1 MRWRDAGDSGG
12 GSVAGSS
19 GSFEEALRRVTV
31 IVDGD
36 TVNILNRPAPYRIS
50 SDAIVPER
58 EADRRLRL
66 AASTSAIDSAE
77 LDGESTTIKLSDLL
91 AKQVIPTRSHVM
103 NSSNSVTFRG
113 VEGRTMYIGTMYI
126 GRSEDRQFLIGSDS
140 PSTYRVYIRDDRIDI
155 RPERLERTVDDRIK
169 PFARAGATPTKIA
182 TYSFPPADLE
192 PYPAGTPINGSWLI
206 ASTATPD
213 RYEPSDDN
221 IALRIP
227 RNLPATLSG
236 FYGEVKVGSTKVSTF
251 IVPWT
256 LVVAPTSTSALTL
269 NAHNVEQG
277 YYMTIPDNNQNGYSV
292 MLVVQRQAVNNYKD
306 AIYFRGC
313 GNNIPAIPAG
323 VPVTVDLYELLS

>member
-31 IVDGD
+31 LVDGD

-50 SDAIVPER
+50 SDAMVPER

-77 LDGESTTIKLSDLL
+77 LDGKSTKIKLSDLL
-91 AKQVIPTRSHVM
+91 AKQAILTRSGVM
-103 NSSNSVTFRG
+103 NSSNSVTFRS
-113 VEGRTMYIGTMYI
+113 VEGRTMYIG
-126 GRSEDRQFLIGSDS
+126 RSGDRQFLVGSDS
-140 PSTYRVYIRDDRIDI
+140 PSIYRVYIRDDRIDI